1 MLFDIGLH
9 NSVILGYWTHTPVG
23 SVTINSRKV
32 DTVDKTAKRK
42 DKSGRC
48 VRFITLHKP
57 TLRALRL
64 METPLCDWP

>member
-1 MLFDIGLH
+1 L
-9 NSVILGYWTHTPVG
+9 TKQP
-23 SVTINSRKV
+23 
-32 DTVDKTAKRK
+32 KRK

-64 METPLCDWP
+64 METPLCDWPWPSNLNMRFIFFGV